1 MARKKAALKAA
12 PLRMPPPPSA
22 GVPSV
27 RLEIRLP
34 ELAELQSGA
43 ADQVRA
49 LQQRVEELDRERA
62 ALTRQFDG
70 AVSRIDRIVADLQ
83 PALAKVRQHLTG
95 DRAGLEA
102 IRRDLK
108 AFQYEQL
115 LPRFRTMVEATLPP
129 GAVALVVSK
138 GDERLLAFTR
148 RTGWHFLRTGTG
160 VYAGHHPKDSA
171 AAIAALER
179 LRGQGAAYL
188 VIPQVAF
195 WWLDHYAGFREHLD
209 ARARMVARHDR
220 TAVIYA
226 LDRSK
231 RNR

>member
-1 MARKKAALKAA
+1 MTRKKASLKAA
-12 PLRMPPPPSA
+12 PLRMAPAPA
-22 GVPSV
+22 DVQSV

-34 ELAELQSGA
+34 ELAQLQSGPTE
-43 ADQVRA
+43 QLRA
-49 LQQRVEELDRERA
+49 LQQRVDDLDRGRA
-62 ALTRQFDG
+62 ELARQFDG
-70 AVSRIDRIVADLQ
+70 AVSKIDRIVANLQ
-83 PALAKVRQHLTG
+83 PALAALRQHLTS

-115 LPRFRTMVEATLPP
+115 LPRLRTMVETTVPP
-129 GAVALVVSK
+129 GGVTLVVSK

-148 RTGWHFLRTGTG
+148 RTGWHFLRTSTG

-179 LRGQGAAYL
+179 LRGEGAAYL

-209 ARARMVARHDR
+209 TRARVMARHDR

-226 LDRSK
+226 LDRSE